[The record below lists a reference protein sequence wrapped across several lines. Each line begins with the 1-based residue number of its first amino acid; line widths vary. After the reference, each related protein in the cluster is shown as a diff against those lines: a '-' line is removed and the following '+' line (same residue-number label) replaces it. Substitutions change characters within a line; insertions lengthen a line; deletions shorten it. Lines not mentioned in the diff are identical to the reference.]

1 MNRFDSLSSIRWF
14 GYYTLA
20 VGGVLL
26 LSPAWLLPS
35 VFGPMATAS
44 DGSRLL
50 GFVLLCSGYYYVRAA
65 QIGFVA
71 FARWT
76 VHTRLAAGI
85 VVTVLV
91 ATRQAAPGFLLM
103 GAIDSAA
110 GLVTAWLLR
119 RERPAAA
126 ATNNT
131 PPVSSVNR

>member
-1 MNRFDSLSSIRWF
+1 MNRFDSLSSILWF

-35 VFGPMATAS
+35 VFGPMATVS
-44 DGSRLL
+44 GWSRLL

-65 QIGFVA
+65 RIGLVA
-71 FARWT
+71 FAHWT

-91 ATRQAAPGFLLM
+91 ATRQTDPDFLLM

-126 ATNNT
+126 ATKDT
-131 PPVSSVNR
+131 PPVSSPDR